1 MGRIKKD
8 NLRRNEIKVR
18 LTDDEMSALNFLSAE
33 LGISKSEIIRRGVDI
48 QIEMASYS
56 F

>member
-1 MGRIKKD
+1 MGRITKESS
-8 NLRRNEIKVR
+8 RRNEIKVR
-18 LTDDEMSALNFLSAE
+18 LTDDELSALNFLSKE